1 MAGRP
6 TAREE
11 IGVKVFLESFPAS
24 VRDQAKGLA
33 TYRLPRSRGSRY
45 QYFAFIAPKPDH
57 VVPGLEHSIF
67 LATRYPWLQG
77 TGSQK
82 VSRGTSR
89 ID

>member
-45 QYFAFIAPKPDH
+45 RCFAFIAPKPDH
-57 VVPGLEHSIF
+57 VGIEHVIF